1 MTRVLRSV
9 AIEADWRA
17 VSEKNPCPICGS
29 RQGLCSGN
37 LEESFVCC
45 ARCPSD
51 WLLTNGAWLHP
62 IPDTAFEEEPSL
74 GDRLAAIGSFRAGS
88 AE

>member
-1 MTRVLRSV
+1 MTRVLRSPP
-9 AIEADWRA
+9 IEADWQA

-29 RQGLCSGN
+29 PQGLCSGN

-62 IPDTAFEEEPSL
+62 IPAAPADDEPSL
-74 GDRLAAIGSFRAGS
+74 RASLTGIGSPLAGS
-88 AE
+88 V

>member
-1 MTRVLRSV
+1 MTRALRPPP
-9 AIEADWRA
+9 IETDWRA

-29 RQGLCSGN
+29 PQGLCSGN

-45 ARCPSD
+45 ALCPSD

-62 IPDTAFEEEPSL
+62 IPTAPADDEPPLDVSL
-74 GDRLAAIGSFRAGS
+74 IGLGSPFAGS
-88 AE
+88 V